1 MRLLIFLPLAM
12 VCLGQPV
19 EAQKR
24 SIAAMRISIARQQ
37 AAVAAMRASAGKQ
50 FRSGFTLGQACEAL
64 SRSEIAALAGA
75 AAAREGLPAEVVT
88 AVIERES
95 AGRPCAVS
103 RRGALGLMQLMP
115 ETARALEVSDPF
127 NTRQNVLA
135 GTRYLRWM
143 LERFGGDLALAAYN
157 AGPARVEAAGG
168 LPPLAET
175 FDYVSSIL
183 ARLGL
188 GGQDSPGGY
197 FLDAGAAG
205 SGPTR

>member
-1 MRLLIFLPLAM
+1 MRT
-12 VCLGQPV
+12 
-19 EAQKR
+19 
-24 SIAAMRISIARQQ
+24 SIARQQ
-37 AAVAAMRASAGKQ
+37 GAVAAMRASTEKH
-50 FRSGFTLGQACEAL
+50 FRYAFARGPACEPL

-75 AAAREGLPAEVVT
+75 AAAREGLPVEVVT

-103 RRGALGLMQLMP
+103 PRGALGLMQLMP
-115 ETARALEVSDPF
+115 ETARVLEVSDPF
-127 NTRQNVLA
+127 NSWQNVSA

-143 LERFGGDLALAAYN
+143 LERFGGDLALALAAYN

-183 ARLGL
+183 ARLAL
-188 GGQDSPGGY
+188 IGQDSPDNY
-197 FLDAGAAG
+197 FFGAGAAG